1 LVLFGRC
8 CLLWAQEMK
17 TNLPDFLT
25 QLAVP
30 YRTISSSS
38 SSSSRTARRTLC
50 SLQWPD
56 FSAGWF
62 FFQRVYKGIPD
73 APTWSHMQVMVDVMQ
88 NWITAHADVIAAAG
102 CDAATLVQQ
111 LQQLLAARQVADG
124 STSTT
129 AAAAVDEM
137 VKELI
142 ATGKAYCAVPLK
154 PLCNNP
160 VCGAS
165 DGPSELKLVG
175 GGVGLCKGCLGV
187 RYCSTACQ
195 KQHWKQHKPVCK
207 ALAARKAAVAAA
219 AGVAAVCLDS

>member
-1 LVLFGRC
+1 
-8 CLLWAQEMK
+8 
-17 TNLPDFLT
+17 
-25 QLAVP
+25 
-30 YRTISSSS
+30 
-38 SSSSRTARRTLC
+38 
-50 SLQWPD
+50 
-56 FSAGWF
+56 
-62 FFQRVYKGIPD
+62 
-73 APTWSHMQVMVDVMQ
+73 MQVMVDVMQ

-187 RYCSTACQ
+187 RYCSMACQ

-207 ALAARKAAVAAA
+207 ALAARKAAMAAA